1 MIISHLSITNFRNYS
16 GTTEIDLNID
26 KTRNMV
32 LFGGQNGAGKTS
44 MVDAIRLCLYGQ
56 KLDGEPLS
64 DAKYQE
70 YIGSVCNRHS
80 DGNMSISLDIVLNEE
95 NPPIELNVERRFS
108 RKGSKFNEELLL
120 RKSGSKVEFIDQ
132 DYWSYYVEKIIPP
145 SSSRYF
151 FFDGEKVRD
160 TISSEDSQQFLSDAV
175 YNLTGVSN
183 LRILK
188 KDLQEVRKRIL
199 SKSKDA
205 DSESIVKLRESID
218 SIGSELATKEGYIL
232 DNQDLLSQYQVK
244 YTSLEEERARLI
256 GATNDQREE
265 INSRLSEC
273 TSNLDDSHRV
283 LSDFCYSSLPFFLA
297 RDAIKRTVKQAE
309 DENSNIIYQYS
320 ITALKGIHDD
330 PDQLKK
336 IGKDE
341 GSSREV
347 IEKIIEEFSGRIKST
362 DRSLGVPLSK
372 VEQLKDSVPSIEEID
387 SFMEAVRN
395 REFYSQEIA
404 KFNKQLDKLTDDSLK
419 ELDQSLLSIKTEIE
433 VLKRQIEIDQSQMQT
448 LQSKQ
453 SALRADLA
461 REERLLVL
469 EDVDKESLRN
479 IDLVT
484 NNINHRAEII
494 ISDARSNLER
504 KINEIYH
511 VLKNTKDMVKS
522 VRINESFGIELID
535 FDDKIIDI
543 KFISEGEKG
552 ILMYSVVFAL
562 HSISESN
569 FPLIVDSPLGR
580 MDTKHVHNLAEK
592 YFPSIPSQII
602 LLSHDREVVGESLD
616 ILSKNINHTYLIRK
630 SEEPK
635 VIRGYF
641 E

>member
-1 MIISHLSITNFRNYS
+1 MIISKLSIKNFRNYS
-16 GTTEIDLNID
+16 GTTDIDLSID
-26 KTRNMV
+26 DYRNMI

-56 KLDGEPLS
+56 KMDGEPLS
-64 DAKYQE
+64 DAKYQD

-80 DGNMSISLDIVLNEE
+80 DGNMMISLDIVLNEE
-95 NPPIELNVERRFS
+95 NPPIELNIERRFTK
-108 RKGSKFNEELLL
+108 KGSKFNEELLL

-160 TISSEDSQQFLSDAV
+160 VISSEDSQQFLSDAV
-175 YNLTGVSN
+175 DNLTGVSN

-188 KDLQEVRKRIL
+188 KDLAEVRKRIL

-205 DSESIVKLRESID
+205 DSESIVKLRQSINSLESDIAVKQA
-218 SIGSELATKEGYIL
+218 IIL
-232 DNQDLLSQYQVK
+232 DNQEFLSQYQTN

-265 INSRLSEC
+265 INSRLKEC
-273 TSNLDDSHRV
+273 TSNFDDSSRL
-283 LSDFCYSSLPFFLA
+283 LSDFCYFGLPFFLA
-297 RDAIKRTVKQAE
+297 SNSIKRTVKQAE

-320 ITALKGIHDD
+320 ISALKGIYDD
-330 PDQLKK
+330 PEQLKK
-336 IGKDE
+336 IGQDEQSSKD
-341 GSSREV
+341 V
-347 IEKIIEEFSGRIKST
+347 IDSILKLFSGKIQST
-362 DRSLGVPLSK
+362 ERSLDIPLSK
-372 VEQLKDSVPSIEEID
+372 VDQLKNSIPSKDEID
-387 SFMEAVRN
+387 DFMESVRN
-395 REFYSQEIA
+395 REFYSHEII
-404 KFNKQLDKLTDDSLK
+404 KYNKQLDKLTDDSLK
-419 ELDQSLLSIKTEIE
+419 ELDQSLLSLRTEME
-433 VLKRQIEIDQSQMQT
+433 VLKRQIDIDQTQVQL

-453 SALRADLA
+453 SALHSDLA

-469 EDVDKESLRN
+469 EDVDKESLHIIELVSNN
-479 IDLVT
+479 ID
-484 NNINHRAEII
+484 HRIEII
-494 ISDARSNLER
+494 LSDARSNLEKR
-504 KINEIYH
+504 INEIYH

-522 VRINESFGIELID
+522 IRINESFEIELID
-535 FDDKIIDI
+535 FDDKIINI

-592 YFPSIPSQII
+592 YFPSIHSQIV

-630 SEEPK
+630 SEVPK
-635 VIRGYF
+635 VIKGYF

>member
-1 MIISHLSITNFRNYS
+1 MIISKLSITNFRNYS
-16 GTTEIDLNID
+16 GTTDLDLSID
-26 KTRNMV
+26 KSRNMI

-56 KLDGEPLS
+56 KMDGEPLS
-64 DAKYQE
+64 ESKYQE

-80 DGNMSISLDIVLNEE
+80 DGHMSISLDIILNEE
-95 NPPIELNVERRFS
+95 NPPIELNIERRFLK
-108 RKGSKFNEELLL
+108 KGSKFNEELLL
-120 RKSGSKVEFIDQ
+120 RRSGSKVEFIDQ
-132 DYWSYYVEKIIPP
+132 DYWSFYVEKIIPP

-151 FFDGEKVRD
+151 FFDGERVRD

-175 YNLTGVSN
+175 DNLTGVSS

-199 SKSKDA
+199 SKSKGA
-205 DSESIVKLRESID
+205 DSESIVKLRGSID
-218 SIGSELATKEGYIL
+218 ALGSEISSKESSIT
-232 DNQDLLSQYQVK
+232 DNEEFLNQYQVN
-244 YTSLEEERARLI
+244 YNSLEEERARLI
-256 GATNDQREE
+256 GATNDRREE
-265 INSRLSEC
+265 INNRLGEC
-273 TSNLDDSHRV
+273 TSNFDDSNRV
-283 LSDFCYSSLPFFLA
+283 LSDFCYSSLPFFLG
-297 RDAIKRTVKQAE
+297 REAIKRTVKQAE

-320 ITALKGIHDD
+320 ISALKGIYEDS
-330 PDQLKK
+330 DQLKK
-336 IGKDE
+336 IGKNE
-341 GSSREV
+341 KTSRET
-347 IEKIIEEFSGRIKST
+347 IDKIIDLFSGRIQST
-362 DRSLGVPLSK
+362 DRPLDIPLSK
-372 VEQLKDSVPSIEEID
+372 IEQLKGSVPSVED
-387 SFMEAVRN
+387 MDGFMEAVRN
-395 REFYSQEIA
+395 REFYTHEIV
-404 KFNKQLDKLTDDSLK
+404 KYNKQLDKLTDDSLK
-419 ELDQSLLSIKTEIE
+419 ELDQSLLSLRTEME
-433 VLKRQIEIDQSQMQT
+433 VLKRQIEIDRSQVQS
-448 LQSKQ
+448 LQNKQ
-453 SALRADLA
+453 SVLRGELA
-461 REERLLVL
+461 REERMLVL

-479 IDLVT
+479 IELVSS
-484 NNINHRAEII
+484 NIDHRIEII

-602 LLSHDREVVGESLD
+602 LLSHDREVIGESLD
-616 ILSKNINHTYLIRK
+616 LLSKNINHTYLIRK
-630 SEEPK
+630 SEVPK
-635 VIRGYF
+635 VINGYF